1 MGGKGFSNANF
12 KVLKLCSMPSV
23 VSIPQS
29 SCIQTVLLIA
39 NKHTG
44 YDKHGG
50 FFFVSWTESH
60 VPLFNASFE
69 TNPLDGKCD
78 QRAEVKSQ
86 PVKAVY
92 DAVSSK
98 TPYNLPANTSVEVW
112 WSSVISNL
120 QG

>member
-1 MGGKGFSNANF
+1 M
-12 KVLKLCSMPSV
+12 
-23 VSIPQS
+23 S
-29 SCIQTVLLIA
+29 SYIHRQTVLLIA

-44 YDKHGG
+44 YDKHAG

-60 VPLFNASFE
+60 IPLFNASFE

-78 QRAEVKSQ
+78 QRAKVSSQ

-98 TPYNLPANTSVEVW
+98 ISNNLIVSKHILKTSVEVW
-112 WSSVISNL
+112 WSSVI
-120 QG
+120 